1 LGNLTATEW
10 ERAFMS
16 STGDLRKRFSA
27 MGLRPMD
34 VVVLGYLTLLG
45 ILVVPFHQDVR
56 NWAVVP
62 FQHAFFCAAV
72 LGLIRWDARRP
83 GPVLDFVRTF
93 YPMLW
98 IAFAW
103 TEMDNL
109 VTMIFPYWANGFVVR
124 ADLLIFGV
132 HPTVW
137 VERIFRPWLTELMN
151 FFYTIYYFFVPMA
164 AFPLY
169 FRGKRK
175 ETMEFLFLVVFTFAV
190 SFLLFLVFPAQ
201 GAWVI
206 LKDLHTV
213 QPEGGFFLHFIQWVQ
228 SRGTMRGG
236 AFPSSHVAAA
246 FTIALAGLRY
256 NRPVGIIL
264 LPLAVGVAMATVYCR
279 YHHAVD
285 AIAGI
290 LTGVCLY
297 AAGLRILRST
307 ERRRHGRE

>member
-1 LGNLTATEW
+1 MNIMG
-10 ERAFMS
+10 F
-16 STGDLRKRFSA
+16 LRKQVA
-27 MGLRPMD
+27 DWDLRPMD
-34 VVVLGYLTLLG
+34 AVVLAYLALLG
-45 ILVVPFHQDVR
+45 ILVVPFHRDVR
-56 NWAVVP
+56 NWVAVP
-62 FQHAFFCAAV
+62 FVHAGLCAAV
-72 LGLIRWDARRP
+72 LGLIRWQSCRP

-93 YPMLW
+93 YPVLW
-98 IAFAW
+98 ICFAW

-109 VTMIFPYWANGFVVR
+109 VTMIFPYWANDFVVR
-124 ADLLIFGV
+124 ADLWIFGV

-137 VERIFRPWLTELMN
+137 VERLFRPWLTELMN
-151 FFYTIYYFFVPMA
+151 FFYTIYYFFIAMIT
-164 AFPLY
+164 FPLY

-175 ETMEFLFLVVFTFAV
+175 ETDEFLFLVTFTFAV
-190 SFLLFLVFPAQ
+190 SFLLFLVFPSE

-256 NRPVGIIL
+256 NRPAGIVIF
-264 LPLAVGVAMATVYCR
+264 PLAVGVALATVYCR

-290 LTGVCLY
+290 ISGVILYGTGC
-297 AAGLRILRST
+297 RILRSA
-307 ERRRHGRE
+307 GRAHPDRK